1 MISKY
6 LNYSIIP
13 MKPCLL
19 SASSHAMHLQYGFMA
34 TVVLRVQGVA
44 TTCWHQT
51 QNSKR
56 CLQYHCCLGSFYR
69 IAGNFSQ
76 GSIFVDD
83 RSLQFR
89 RSNFHGRR
97 HSHPYVLYNRV
108 YFEGLISR
116 LGDHLRKLWKLDP
129 SKISRYMV
137 CDLEDHYIYRIPSKV
152 RVLWEAWGDRLQN
165 HIYIG
170 SYSNQ

>member
-34 TVVLRVQGVA
+34 TVILKVQGVA

-51 QNSKR
+51 WNSKR
-56 CLQYHCCLGSFYR
+56 CLQYHCCLYKRFLPYSR
-69 IAGNFSQ
+69 KISQ

-83 RSLQFR
+83 RSSQFR
-89 RSNFHGRR
+89 GSNFHVCE
-97 HSHPYVLYNRV
+97 HSRPYVLYNWI

-116 LGDHLRKLWKLDP
+116 LGNHPWKLRKLDP
-129 SKISRYMV
+129 SKISRYTV
-137 CDLEDHYIYRIPSKV
+137 CDLEDHYIESRAK
-152 RVLWEAWGDRLQN
+152 WEFYERPEVTVFK
-165 HIYIG
+165 IT
-170 SYSNQ
+170 